1 MSSKVSA
8 SCITFL
14 ALLCISALVCAH
26 AADAAPAIPTVAR
39 LFHSVVPL
47 GQDGLLLQ
55 PSNRSL
61 FFVASAQSSGFD
73 GWQQIES
80 QKGAR
85 LIYASTGRRV
95 LQFPEYV
102 DFRVTASARHDSTSL
117 AQPLYPTPCSSEL
130 NEYLLGLKFRLKVFH
145 GIDSTVYEPKAVRL
159 VGVPA
164 DVPYD
169 ERVYQLSFKL
179 DNVPLDDR
187 LVLEILSPEG
197 DRISKFHLEF

>member
-14 ALLCISALVCAH
+14 ALLCASALVCAH
-26 AADAAPAIPTVAR
+26 AADAAHAIPTVAR

-55 PSNRSL
+55 PSQQSL
-61 FFVASAQSSGFD
+61 FLVASAQSRGFD
-73 GWQQIES
+73 GWQEIES
-80 QKGAR
+80 QKG

-95 LQFPEYV
+95 RHFPEYV
-102 DFRVTASARHDSTSL
+102 DFRVTASARHDSISL
-117 AQPLYPTPCSSEL
+117 SEPLYPIPCSSEL
-130 NEYLLGLKFRLKVFH
+130 NKYLLGLKFRLKAFH
-145 GIDSTVYEPKAVRL
+145 GINTTVYEPRVVRL

-169 ERVYQLSFKL
+169 ERVYQLSFRL
-179 DNVPLDDR
+179 DNIPLDDR
-187 LVLEILSPEG
+187 LVLEVLSPEG